1 MLYSKHR
8 CSRSGPAHGITML
21 VTAVC
26 LVSVLLVSQT
36 GIAEPDLIGN
46 DIGISSSASGN
57 NLFDSN
63 TDNTQPP
70 PPPKLSPAE
79 AADLVRRKVGGQV
92 MSVSTQQNDSGVVY
106 GVKVLNAGRMR
117 VIHVDGQNGQLLNP

>member
-1 MLYSKHR
+1 
-8 CSRSGPAHGITML
+8 ML